1 MPLEFDDLWIRWF
14 GVRRPLGAPGA
25 VQVAVERHPDGQVSG
40 MLVAPE
46 PVRQFRT
53 AGIADAP
60 RQRRQPGGFEGVGAL
75 LRLGDPMD
83 QNNPRHHPSIAV
95 SETVAFACRFI
106 LASTVVVMRRALVIA
121 SEYGAPEDER
131 LGFVPEVAAGLAQA
145 LKDEWVVEGPV
156 LNPTA
161 REVKDTVLAAVAEA
175 ARGQQT
181 LLLSFLGH
189 GVVRERRYQPPAF
202 YLQYR
207 DSSHEPTSE
216 TSLHLVPF
224 LSEVL
229 GGSDAVG
236 LNGLILLV
244 DACSAGGVPIQAALD
259 LDNPLGGR
267 LEVLVASDDGNAY
280 NGCFTKTITDALT
293 TGIAHAG
300 ETIHPANVHPLLATV
315 CATQSPA
322 HLSYTNGYINL
333 AGGHDPALWLLRNRT
348 RAWHALLDRPDAG
361 LLDQVAGQV
370 SLSRSQ
376 KVALQRVKEHI
387 YSRLRIVTGPAG
399 SGKTTLL
406 ATLINPQRDRF
417 GQVTASSISAAAF
430 LSRIT
435 TPDAVIVEIADQLA
449 TVRGDQGDEQ
459 TPAFASAFAQ
469 ARQQVDG
476 EIKAK
481 MLPGTTS
488 LLDRELVL
496 PLARSLDPT
505 KEPVQIVLDGLDQVH
520 SDQESPFLDLVTT
533 LTQDDRLDRL
543 RVIVGVRET
552 DRALPER
559 LTEHG
564 LVTRIE
570 PPTWGDVPDADRA
583 PWLADVRAQNTTAI
597 IDSGWLTVRLLEQLT
612 DDPGTYD
619 LATAARAF
627 FTQALG
633 RLANSVL
640 RTITEDI
647 AQLLG
652 VTGIGPVLPLV
663 VLKQALIELDHDIT
677 DADLGTIIAT
687 LGPLIIRGRAGFS
700 DEHLGYA
707 HLEIAR
713 SLAVTDPT

>member
-1 MPLEFDDLWIRWF
+1 MT
-14 GVRRPLGAPGA
+14 
-25 VQVAVERHPDGQVSG
+25 VA
-40 MLVAPE
+40 
-46 PVRQFRT
+46 
-53 AGIADAP
+53 
-60 RQRRQPGGFEGVGAL
+60 
-75 LRLGDPMD
+75 
-83 QNNPRHHPSIAV
+83 
-95 SETVAFACRFI
+95 ETVAFACRFI
-106 LASTVVVMRRALVIA
+106 LASTVVIMRRALVIA
-121 SEYGAPEDER
+121 SEHGASEDER
-131 LGFVPEVAAGLAQA
+131 LDFVPEIAAGLAKA
-145 LKDEWVVEGPV
+145 LKDEWTVEGPV
-156 LNPTA
+156 LNPTS
-161 REVKDTVLAAVAEA
+161 REAKDTILAAVAEA

-189 GVVRERRYQPPAF
+189 GVVRERHYQPPAF
-202 YLQYR
+202 YLQYS
-207 DSSHEPTSE
+207 DSSREAPSE

-229 GGSDAVG
+229 GSSDAVG

-259 LDNPLGGR
+259 LSNPRGSR
-267 LEVLVASDDGNAY
+267 LEVLVASDEGNAY
-280 NGCFTKTITDALT
+280 YGCFTKTITDALT
-293 TGIAHAG
+293 TGITHAG
-300 ETIHPANVHPLLATV
+300 ETIHPADVYPLLATA
-315 CATQSPA
+315 CAAQSPA
-322 HLSYTNGYINL
+322 HLSYMNGRINL
-333 AGGHDPALWLLRNRT
+333 VGSHDRALWLLRNRT

-376 KVALQRVKEHI
+376 QIALQRVKEHI
-387 YSRLRIVTGPAG
+387 YRRLRVVTRPAG

-406 ATLINPQRDRF
+406 ATLISPQLDRR
-417 GQVTASSISAAAF
+417 GQAIASNISAAAF

-449 TVRGDQGDEQ
+449 KGGDDGDDQ

-469 ARQQVDG
+469 ARRQVDE

-481 MLPGTTS
+481 VLPGTTS

-533 LTQDDRLDRL
+533 LTADDRLNRL

-570 PPTWGDVPDADRA
+570 PPTWGDLPDADRA
-583 PWLADVRAQNTTAI
+583 PWLADVIAQNTTEI

-627 FTQALG
+627 FNQGLG
-633 RLANSVL
+633 RLANPVL

-663 VLKQALIELDHDIT
+663 VLKQALVELDHDIT

-687 LGPLIIRGRAGFS
+687 LGPLIIRGRAGFP
-700 DEHLGYA
+700 DEHVGYA

-713 SLAVTDPT
+713 ALTSANQT

>member
-1 MPLEFDDLWIRWF
+1 
-14 GVRRPLGAPGA
+14 
-25 VQVAVERHPDGQVSG
+25 
-40 MLVAPE
+40 
-46 PVRQFRT
+46 
-53 AGIADAP
+53 
-60 RQRRQPGGFEGVGAL
+60 
-75 LRLGDPMD
+75 
-83 QNNPRHHPSIAV
+83 
-95 SETVAFACRFI
+95 
-106 LASTVVVMRRALVIA
+106 MRRALVIA

-131 LGFVPEVAAGLAQA
+131 LDFAPNVAAGLAEA
-145 LKDEWVVEGPV
+145 LKDEWVVQGPV
-156 LNPTA
+156 INPTA

-202 YLQYR
+202 YLQYS
-207 DSSHEPTSE
+207 DSPHEPTSE

-259 LDNPLGGR
+259 LGNPLGGR

-280 NGCFTKTITDALT
+280 NGCFTKTITDALI
-293 TGIAHAG
+293 TGITHAG
-300 ETIHPANVHPLLATV
+300 ETINPANVYGRLERE
-315 CATQSPA
+315 CKTQSPA
-322 HLSYTNGYINL
+322 HLSYTNGYANPT
-333 AGGHDPALWLLRNRT
+333 GSHDPALWLMPNRT

-361 LLDQVAGQV
+361 LLDQVTGQV
-370 SLSRSQ
+370 SLSDNQSR
-376 KVALQRVKEHI
+376 ALQRVKEHLL
-387 YSRLRIVTGPAG
+387 SRLRIVCGPAG

-406 ATLINPQRDRF
+406 ATLVKPQRDQF
-417 GQVTASSISAAAF
+417 KQSVASSISAAAF

-449 TVRGDQGDEQ
+449 TVRGNHGDEQ
-459 TPAFASAFAQ
+459 TPAFTTAFTQ
-469 ARQQVDG
+469 ARQQVAE

-488 LLDRELVL
+488 LLDRELIL

-520 SDQESPFLDLVTT
+520 SAQESPFLDLVTT

-552 DRALPER
+552 DRPLPER

-564 LVTRIE
+564 LVTRIQ
-570 PPTWGDVPDADRA
+570 PPTWGDLPSAERA
-583 PWLADVRAQNTTAI
+583 PWLADVIAQNTAEI

-612 DDPGTYD
+612 DDPGAYD

-627 FTQALG
+627 FNQGLR
-633 RLANSVL
+633 RLANPVL
-640 RTITEDI
+640 RTVTEDI

-663 VLKQALIELDHDIT
+663 VLKQALVELDHDIT

-687 LGPLIIRGRAGFS
+687 LGPLIIRGRAGFP
-700 DEHLGYA
+700 DEHVGYA

-713 SLAVTDPT
+713 ALSSADQT